1 MTLSLALWYAFT
13 AGWGASVGV
22 QAHRGRYGPA
32 YASALFVGF
41 CSVFLHFV
49 PMLVAVPTLLACGV
63 SIGERRATQR
73 QLLMSA
79 VVSNRELI
87 RDLKRAELGYQI
99 HRGVAPACAI
109 CKAGADQEC
118 DSGLHG

>member
-1 MTLSLALWYAFT
+1 MTWTLAVWYAFT
-13 AGWGASVGV
+13 AGWGASVAR
-22 QAHRGRYGPA
+22 QAWRGRYAPA
-32 YASALFVGF
+32 YTSALFVAF
-41 CSVFLHFV
+41 CSVYLHFV

-79 VVSNRELI
+79 VISDRELI

>member
-32 YASALFVGF
+32 YTSALFVGF
-41 CSVFLHFV
+41 CSLYLHFV

-63 SIGERRATQR
+63 SIGEKRATQR

-79 VVSNRELI
+79 VISDRKLVRE
-87 RDLKRAELGYQI
+87 
-99 HRGVAPACAI
+99 PARCLEPR
-109 CKAGADQEC
+109 C
-118 DSGLHG
+118 